1 MHVMATLVTVTQKT
15 IPWVPEVF
23 SHVQLFSSHLV
34 FRQSWTKVLRHF
46 YISGACSSSHKSN
59 PSPHPTNN
67 IGCTILKTHA
77 SGFIRGSKHQ
87 ETDENTRPQAEC
99 FYCIVSS
106 QTKQK
111 NMQWYIF
118 LLLSSPNERTIIRN
132 IASTCMINC
141 VGVVGVWPWV
151 KMERQDLGSWK
162 QFTKNAH

>member
-34 FRQSWTKVLRHF
+34 FRQSWTKDTFTFLGHFPVHKNPTPPLTPQTTLDVLYQKLMLRVL
-46 YISGACSSSHKSN
+46 SGVLNTKKQMKTRSHR
-59 PSPHPTNN
+59 PSAFTVLFL
-67 IGCTILKTHA
+67 LKQN
-77 SGFIRGSKHQ
+77 K
-87 ETDENTRPQAEC
+87 
-99 FYCIVSS
+99 
-106 QTKQK
+106 K

-118 LLLSSPNERTIIRN
+118 LLLSSPNERTIIWN

>member
-1 MHVMATLVTVTQKT
+1 MHVMATFVTVTQKT

-23 SHVQLFSSHLV
+23 SHVQLFSSHLI
-34 FRQSWTKVLRHF
+34 FRQSWTKFFRHF
-46 YISGACSSSHKSN
+46 YISGAFSSSHKSN

-67 IGCTILKTHA
+67 IGCTISKTHA

-87 ETDENTRPQAEC
+87 ETDESTRPQAKC

-118 LLLSSPNERTIIRN
+118 LLLSSPNERTIIWN

-141 VGVVGVWPWV
+141 VGVVRVWPWV
-151 KMERQDLGSWK
+151 KMKRQDLGSWK
-162 QFTKNAH
+162 QFTKNAS